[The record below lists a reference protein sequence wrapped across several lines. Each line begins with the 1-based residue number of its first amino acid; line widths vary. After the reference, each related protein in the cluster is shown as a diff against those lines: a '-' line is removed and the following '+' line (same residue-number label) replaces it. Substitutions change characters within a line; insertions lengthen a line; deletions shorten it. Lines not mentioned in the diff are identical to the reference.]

1 MAMFGCVDVLLN
13 VDGGETRSW
22 NEKAQPIV
30 VTEES
35 FYWWIW
41 TVGCSKGHE

>member
-13 VDGGETRSW
+13 VDGDETRSW
-22 NEKAQPIV
+22 NEIAQQIV
-30 VTEES
+30 LTAES